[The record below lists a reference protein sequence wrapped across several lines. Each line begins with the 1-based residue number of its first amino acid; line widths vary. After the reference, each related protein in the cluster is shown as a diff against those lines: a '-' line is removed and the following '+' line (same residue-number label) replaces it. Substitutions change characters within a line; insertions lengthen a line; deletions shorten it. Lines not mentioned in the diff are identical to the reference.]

1 LSLSLRNPEDDE
13 LVNANGLD
21 SKALEELKHS
31 IGKGDI
37 PDYDQRYSDE
47 DGQGN
52 RSQEAAAPVESVASD
67 PLAAPP
73 PVDPAAGNVQGFLQG
88 PGAVAVAPVPDVK
101 KWKMT
106 VYAGNDPVSVEVDD
120 LPAKKLDNDL
130 GLKKTDLPI
139 DVDSLLKTD
148 PNAKVDENGF
158 PVDANGKPTMNVDV
172 KDAQPDSNDL
182 QVEVDDIPLDAKAAP
197 EAQGIPELLKKLWP
211 TDKN

>member
-1 LSLSLRNPEDDE
+1 
-13 LVNANGLD
+13 
-21 SKALEELKHS
+21 
-31 IGKGDI
+31 
-37 PDYDQRYSDE
+37 
-47 DGQGN
+47 
-52 RSQEAAAPVESVASD
+52 
-67 PLAAPP
+67 
-73 PVDPAAGNVQGFLQG
+73 
-88 PGAVAVAPVPDVK
+88 VK